1 MRKFSKALGILGI
14 AGALLSACNNKG
26 NETAATG
33 AGASSESTVDLSD
46 LNIAYINTDSVIN
59 NYQYFKDKSAEIS
72 EKGKRYESE
81 LSNRAKGFEQEVA
94 NFQQTAQNMT
104 PNQSRAKQEDL
115 MKKERNLV
123 TYRDNLMQELSAD
136 EANLYNEVY
145 DKIQVFLKGYA
156 EENNLE
162 MILSYTRGGGVWY
175 AHDALDV
182 TTSVTKGLND
192 AYNPEATKPAT
203 TATDSTKEE
212 GK

>member
-1 MRKFSKALGILGI
+1 MRKISKALGILGI
-14 AGALLSACNNKG
+14 AGALLSACDNKG
-26 NETAATG
+26 NENAAAG
-33 AGASSESTVDLSD
+33 AGAESESTVDLSD

-182 TTSVTKGLND
+182 TASVTQGLND
-192 AYNPEATKPAT
+192 AYDPAAKPAAP
-203 TATDSTKEE
+203 ATDSTKEE

>member
-1 MRKFSKALGILGI
+1 MRKISKALGILGI
-14 AGALLSACNNKG
+14 AGALLSACDNKG
-26 NETAATG
+26 NENATAG

-81 LSNRAKGFEQEVA
+81 LSNRAKGFEQEVS

-145 DKIQVFLKGYA
+145 DKIQEFLKGYA

-192 AYNPEATKPAT
+192 AYGNADKPAT
-203 TATDSTKEE
+203 TTTDSTKEE